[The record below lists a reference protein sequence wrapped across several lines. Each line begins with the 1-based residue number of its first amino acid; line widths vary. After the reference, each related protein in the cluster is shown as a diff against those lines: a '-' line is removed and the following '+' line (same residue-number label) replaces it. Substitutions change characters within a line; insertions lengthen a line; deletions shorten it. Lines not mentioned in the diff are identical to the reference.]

1 MRKLIIL
8 TFSVMLFLVSI
19 LAQAS
24 YAQVTFD
31 DGVLDSE
38 GVFGSGSN
46 SSFFVV
52 DFGGGLDTAPGPRDT
67 YAFEYRWDDPSTTAA
82 DGFLDIAASSSLVI
96 GTGNF
101 GTEDEPNL
109 FVNSFEFGDDADA
122 PVFDDDNRF
131 WSFFVETEDS
141 RLVQGELP
149 TFVPAD
155 FGISG
160 VTLTDGA
167 FVGFRVQVFDF
178 TGTTPP
184 ISPALPLV
192 AVPEPSGLFLLGFAV
207 AIGNVRRRRAA

>member
-8 TFSVMLFLVSI
+8 TFSVILVLVSI

-24 YAQVTFD
+24 HAQVTFD

-82 DGFLDIAASSSLVI
+82 DGLLDIADSSSLEVETTSFI
-96 GTGNF
+96 F
-101 GTEDEPNL
+101 GLRIDTL
-109 FVNSFEFGDDADA
+109 SFGDDADA

-131 WSFFVETEDS
+131 WNFFVGTVDDGA
-141 RLVQGELP
+141 VAW
-149 TFVPAD
+149 TFSNVGPSDA
-155 FGISG
+155 I
-160 VTLTDGA
+160 LTDGA
-167 FVGFRVQVFDF
+167 FIGFRAQEF
-178 TGTTPP
+178 GAGL
-184 ISPALPLV
+184 PALPLV

-207 AIGNVRRRRAA
+207 AIGNVRRRRTS

>member
-82 DGFLDIAASSSLVI
+82 DGLLDIADSSSLEVE
-96 GTGNF
+96 TTSSSSF
-101 GTEDEPNL
+101 GLQIDAL
-109 FVNSFEFGDDADA
+109 SFGDDTDTPDFGADS
-122 PVFDDDNRF
+122 RF
-131 WSFFVETEDS
+131 WNVLVETEDS
-141 RLVQGELP
+141 RLVEGELP
-149 TFVPAD
+149 TFVLAD

-167 FVGFRVQVFDF
+167 FIGFRAQQF
-178 TGTTPP
+178 GAGE
-184 ISPALPLV
+184 PALPLV

-207 AIGNVRRRRAA
+207 AIGNVRRRRTA

>member
-24 YAQVTFD
+24 HAQVTFD

-67 YAFEYRWDDPSTTAA
+67 YAFEYRWDDPSTTAI

-101 GTEDEPNL
+101 GTEDEPDL
-109 FVNSFEFGDDADA
+109 FVNSFEFGDDADT
-122 PVFDDDNRF
+122 PVFADDNRF
-131 WSFFVETEDS
+131 WNLFVGTVDDGA
-141 RLVQGELP
+141 VAW
-149 TFVPAD
+149 TFSNVGP
-155 FGISG
+155 SG
-160 VTLTDGA
+160 AILTDGA
-167 FVGFRVQVFDF
+167 FIGFRAQEF
-178 TGTTPP
+178 GAGL
-184 ISPALPLV
+184 PALPLV

-207 AIGNVRRRRAA
+207 AIGNVRRRRTA